1 MLCHEKDKIVWSSPR
16 LYYADLKASIFM
28 YAEQYSWYIH
38 IVICKLMF
46 RSPTNVTES
55 EHITL

>member
-1 MLCHEKDKIVWSSPR
+1 MYLRPGLSD
-16 LYYADLKASIFM
+16 ADLKASIFM